1 MFNILFNFNILAMHH
16 DPLYRWPTVNSC
28 TCFQEA
34 RLGIWYFTQDF
45 YLLIKYGLGQQKSWF
60 RFSRAARCWG
70 EREASHCYVNNI
82 ISGLSEK
89 DGSGAT
95 TMQRPCRF

>member
-16 DPLYRWPTVNSC
+16 DPLSLTYGEQLHLFSRGP
-28 TCFQEA
+28 A
-34 RLGIWYFTQDF
+34 RHLVFHPRLVFAYQH
-45 YLLIKYGLGQQKSWF
+45 GLGLQKSWF

-70 EREASHCYVNNI
+70 EREASHYYVNNI
-82 ISGLSEK
+82 ISGMSEK

-95 TMQRPCRF
+95 NMQRPCRF